1 MDDLSGQVIRGYEI
15 LERVGAGGFG
25 VVYRAFQLSVRR
37 EVAFKAILPQR
48 AEREEFIRRFETEA
62 HLVARLEHPHI
73 VPLYDFWREPDGNIY
88 LVMRWLRGGSLRD
101 LLRHGPLPF
110 DTTARIAD
118 HIGEALAVAHQA
130 GIIHRDLKP
139 DNILFDERQ
148 NAYLTDFGIAKE
160 TFNPIHITT
169 TGRVPITPAYAAPE
183 HFAGQPVTPLTDIY
197 SFGLTLFECLVGE
210 HPFPT
215 NPRPFDLNHA
225 AAVGP
230 SFRHNRMDYPRC

>member
-1 MDDLSGQVIRGYEI
+1 VSNPSLSQLNFFHQSRIYHYPIINSFQRDEPMDDLSGQVIRGYEI

-110 DTTARIAD
+110 
-118 HIGEALAVAHQA
+118 
-130 GIIHRDLKP
+130 
-139 DNILFDERQ
+139 
-148 NAYLTDFGIAKE
+148 
-160 TFNPIHITT
+160 
-169 TGRVPITPAYAAPE
+169 
-183 HFAGQPVTPLTDIY
+183 
-197 SFGLTLFECLVGE
+197 
-210 HPFPT
+210 
-215 NPRPFDLNHA
+215 
-225 AAVGP
+225 
-230 SFRHNRMDYPRC
+230 